1 MFNKCTS
8 AADWLHYARPA
19 CLLGPEWPRHGRH
32 AAMKHPLRQR
42 LKRYFCL
49 FNKKAAS
56 ISQWCGLITSSCV
69 PCYWCQR
76 ASLVLSHS
84 CLSIHA
90 SHIANVR
97 MLSISLN
104 VVLSV
109 FHDLFTHLNPPRT
122 SIFNR
127 GGSHG
132 FPWPQNGY
140 GVHAQH
146 AQCANAYFSAVSAV
160 VSAHGALLELNLESS
175 DSTSYMYNLDFG
187 CFVEGKLSKNFSRSG
202 LVFLKGLN
210 WAVTLFCFT

>member
-1 MFNKCTS
+1 MWADYVLSCALLLTS
-8 AADWLHYARPA
+8 A
-19 CLLGPEWPRHGRH
+19 C
-32 AAMKHPLRQR
+32 
-42 LKRYFCL
+42 
-49 FNKKAAS
+49 
-56 ISQWCGLITSSCV
+56 I
-69 PCYWCQR
+69 
-76 ASLVLSHS
+76 SLVLSHS

-109 FHDLFTHLNPPRT
+109 FHDLFTHHNPPRT

-127 GGSHG
+127 GGSHV
-132 FPWPQNGY
+132 FPWPQNGS

-160 VSAHGALLELNLESS
+160 VSAHEALLKPNLESS

-187 CFVEGKLSKNFSRSG
+187 SMFVCFVVSKTEQELLKVWSCLFKGMKLSSDSVLLHIIPFPQSAFGWTLLLPANCSLWPHAS
-202 LVFLKGLN
+202 KGQRRPL
-210 WAVTLFCFT
+210 